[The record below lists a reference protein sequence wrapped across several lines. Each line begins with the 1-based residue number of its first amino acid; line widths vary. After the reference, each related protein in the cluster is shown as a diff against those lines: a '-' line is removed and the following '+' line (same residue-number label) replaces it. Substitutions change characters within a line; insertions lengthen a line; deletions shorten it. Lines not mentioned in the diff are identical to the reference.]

1 MSDII
6 PPHLLAKQDIQSLNS
21 VRVYEPN
28 FVEFLRKQRA
38 FIYTQ
43 MEASADTAEL
53 HCLRGQAGVMTRLIA
68 LIEDAGNAAE
78 RMQQPA

>member
-6 PPHLLAKQDIQSLNS
+6 PAHLLAKQDIQALNS
-21 VRVYEPN
+21 IRVYEPK
-28 FVEFLRKQRA
+28 FVEFLRNQRA

-43 MEASADTAEL
+43 MEAATDTSVL
-53 HCLRGQAGVMTRLIA
+53 HSLRGQAGVMTRLIA